1 MPRSGR
7 PPGVIAES
15 ISNSMLG
22 GIEDRSVLIAEG
34 PEAVFGVVR
43 WQTSMTDDG
52 NAPERRRRKYTD
64 DNGTPLPYR

>member
-43 WQTSMTDDG
+43 WQT
-52 NAPERRRRKYTD
+52 
-64 DNGTPLPYR
+64 